1 MNVYDFDG
9 TIYSG
14 DSTLDFYIFELRRNK
29 KIIRAL
35 PIQVKVFIQYL
46 LGFQTKTKWK
56 EKFFSFLLYI
66 DDIDLEIEN
75 FWKEHEW
82 KIEPW
87 YKKQKEKTDIII
99 SASPEFLLIPL
110 QKRLGIE
117 VILASM
123 VDKYTGKYNGLNCY
137 GEEKVKRLRNYLG
150 RCEEESVNI
159 AEFYTDS
166 YSDIPLVRCSKKS
179 FLVKKKKIIEWK
191 S

>member
-35 PIQVKVFIQYL
+35 PIQVKGFIQYL

-123 VDKYTGKYNGLNCY
+123 VDK
-137 GEEKVKRLRNYLG
+137 
-150 RCEEESVNI
+150 SDFDFSI
-159 AEFYTDS
+159 AIPEASFAIFS
-166 YSDIPLVRCSKKS
+166 YSASIFFNNSSSNFIFAVRFS
-179 FLVKKKKIIEWK
+179 
-191 S
+191 